1 MNKEEYLRRILREA
15 YELGKNDGWEV
26 SFNDLVEK
34 WLSIYRDIES
44 LEAAGVF
51 K

>member
-1 MNKEEYLRRILREA
+1 MNKEDYLRRILREA
-15 YELGKNDGWEV
+15 YVLGKNDGWEI

-34 WLSIYRDIES
+34 WIENYRDIEK
-44 LEAAGVF
+44 LESAGVL